1 MNNNSY
7 GETFGHIL
15 EEEHID
21 NRKRRRKRGCG
32 FRAFFFIVLLLGL
45 FFGFI
50 YFQQYLLD
58 LEAEAIVSAAR
69 TSTSIAQ
76 EASNEP
82 DGDSKEQII
91 DTPTIDQQQT
101 GDGKPASDPA
111 LERTATISSQLTS
124 VAEFQ
129 KTVTAAP

>member
-1 MNNNSY
+1 MNNSPY
-7 GETFGHIL
+7 GETLSHIL
-15 EEEHID
+15 EEEQMD

-32 FRAFFFIVLLLGL
+32 FRAFFFIVLLLVL

-58 LEAEAIVSAAR
+58 LEAVAIVNAAR
-69 TSTSIAQ
+69 TSTSNALNASNKLD
-76 EASNEP
+76 EAS
-82 DGDSKEQII
+82 KEKII
-91 DTPTIDQQQT
+91 ETPTKDLQQT
-101 GDGKPASDPA
+101 LNEKPASDLA